1 MTFYEAHK
9 ANYKWVAD
17 HFKQSK
23 ADGSSWD
30 IEALTKELDKH
41 FEEMYSQ
48 LELEGLK
55 EDIEWYVD
63 DFTDYE
69 LTDQQLYNV
78 ADRVRKSDWYHKLD
92 RDILGGYVEEELE
105 GGK

>member
-1 MTFYEAHK
+1 MTFYESHK

-23 ADGSSWD
+23 TDGSSWD
-30 IEALTKELDKH
+30 IETLAKELDKH
-41 FEEMYSQ
+41 FEEMRSQ
-48 LELEGLK
+48 LELEYLK
-55 EDIEWYVD
+55 EDVEWYVD
-63 DFTDYE
+63 DFTDHE

-92 RDILGGYVEEELE
+92 RDILGDYVEEELAKGE
-105 GGK
+105 